1 MLYGEL
7 FSEGEMNAVKIWAG
21 FVPLLSALALFHGAT
36 ATKFDSNEIETLGAT
51 AALLRFGTLLLG
63 NKHIRNIARD
73 FLDSFEKN
81 ETDGTP

>member
-1 MLYGEL
+1 MKE
-7 FSEGEMNAVKIWAG
+7 VKIWAA
-21 FVPLLSALALFHGAT
+21 FVPLLTALGLFQGAT

-73 FLDSFEKN
+73 FLDSFEKHK
-81 ETDGTP
+81 P